1 MMTSLNTMQDTEATS
16 NKEFVQLHVQKGVC
30 TVILNRPTK
39 RNALS
44 MMLIKEL
51 IEIFEDIA
59 RDSTIRIVILAGAG
73 PAFCSGHDLK
83 EIRQKQSEDFYRKLF
98 DASSELMLKILTLP
112 QPVIARVHGL
122 ASAAGCQ
129 LVATCDLAIAAES
142 VTFDTPGVNIGL
154 FCSTPMVPLS
164 RNVSRKQAMRM
175 LLSGESVTATRAF
188 EMGLV
193 SDVVPTEQ
201 LDKACEDLA
210 RLIASKSRQAIKI
223 GKEAFYRQLE
233 LGIKEAYQY
242 TGEVMIHNMSK
253 DDAAEGIDAF
263 LEKRSPKWQD

>member
-1 MMTSLNTMQDTEATS
+1 MTSLNTMKDIEPKS
-16 NKEFVQLHVQKGVC
+16 NKEFVLRQVQEGVC

-44 MMLIKEL
+44 ITLIKEL
-51 IEIFEDIA
+51 LDIFEDIA
-59 RDSTIRIVILAGAG
+59 RDATIRIVILAGAG
-73 PAFCSGHDLK
+73 PAFCSGHDLR
-83 EIRQKQSEDFYRKLF
+83 EIRQNQSEDFYRTLF

-129 LVATCDLAIAAES
+129 LVATCDLAVAAES

-164 RNVSRKQAMRM
+164 RSVGRKQAMKM
-175 LLSGESVTATRAF
+175 LLSGEPVTAARAL

-193 SDVVPTEQ
+193 SDVVPAEK
-201 LDKACEDLA
+201 LDEACEDLA
-210 RLIASKSRQAIKI
+210 RLIATKSRQAIKI
-223 GKEAFYRQLE
+223 GKEAFYHQLE

-253 DDAAEGIDAF
+253 YDAAEGIDAF
-263 LEKRSPKWQD
+263 LEKRYPKWQD